1 MNLDV
6 LVWFAAAKLIVAAG
20 INPIGVVV
28 AALFWPQQQPTVAPA
43 DIPVAQVAK
52 AEEHQ

>member
-6 LVWFAAAKLIVAAG
+6 LVWFVASKLIVAAG

-28 AALFWPQQQPTVAPA
+28 AALFWPQQQTPVVPV